1 MKKTLGLIISSIIIA
16 LILLLISLGINHFR
30 PTVTPIITPAKPCVK
45 QIDEKIT
52 VILDAGHGGID
63 SGAVGVSGVYEKDL
77 NLWYA
82 KTLRDMLILDGYKVI
97 MTREDDKMLEYN
109 GKTGKSADLRAR
121 LELCEKTDNCILVS
135 VHMNKFSSSSVRGAS
150 VYYSP
155 NHKDGRVLAET
166 VMSFFSEYIP
176 ECGKRPIKASDSAIY
191 ILNRITKPAILV
203 EFGFISNSEE
213 ERLLADPIY
222 RSRMCAAIR
231 SAVREYSENI
241 NHN

>member
-109 GKTGKSADLRAR
+109 GKT
-121 LELCEKTDNCILVS
+121 
-135 VHMNKFSSSSVRGAS
+135 VR
-150 VYYSP
+150 
-155 NHKDGRVLAET
+155 R
-166 VMSFFSEYIP
+166 F
-176 ECGKRPIKASDSAIY
+176 
-191 ILNRITKPAILV
+191 
-203 EFGFISNSEE
+203 EF
-213 ERLLADPIY
+213 
-222 RSRMCAAIR
+222 
-231 SAVREYSENI
+231 VK
-241 NHN
+241 